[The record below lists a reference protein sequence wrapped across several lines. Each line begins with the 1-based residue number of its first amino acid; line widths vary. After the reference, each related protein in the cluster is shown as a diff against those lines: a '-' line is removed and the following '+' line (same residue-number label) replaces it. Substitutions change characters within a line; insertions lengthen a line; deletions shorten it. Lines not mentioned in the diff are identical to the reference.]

1 MESLQTPVPIIEN
14 SFLFK
19 VWLAVIILSV
29 VASFIFRSWAK
40 KRRNQ
45 TGKSLPV
52 LSISL
57 SFIVVVGISAF
68 YILGQ
73 PLTVD
78 MPVLGKFNFKG
89 GGQLPLPLFSLWFAL
104 TIYTSAF
111 IAENVRAGIA
121 SVSKGRLWL
130 DPSGLPDL
138 KW

>member
-1 MESLQTPVPIIEN
+1 MVN
-14 SFLFK
+14 
-19 VWLAVIILSV
+19 VIILSV
-29 VASFIFRSWAK
+29 AAVLFLEVV

-78 MPVLGKFNFKG
+78 
-89 GGQLPLPLFSLWFAL
+89 
-104 TIYTSAF
+104 
-111 IAENVRAGIA
+111 A
-121 SVSKGRLWL
+121 S
-130 DPSGLPDL
+130 SG
-138 KW
+138 